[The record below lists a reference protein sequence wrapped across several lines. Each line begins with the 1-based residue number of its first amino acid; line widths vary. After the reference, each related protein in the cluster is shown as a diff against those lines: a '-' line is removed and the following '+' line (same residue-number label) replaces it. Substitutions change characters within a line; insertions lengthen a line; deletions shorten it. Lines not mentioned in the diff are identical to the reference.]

1 MKKSELNQLIKEE
14 IKKVLNEWNPNN
26 PFDVMALTD
35 KNDLQDISTI
45 QSFVEYH
52 HLPKLIVDI
61 CKYAA
66 EELNVYPF
74 KITQL
79 GMVFPGKDFNKVE
92 LEFKNNGQ
100 INLYKFIGRNLDSAH
115 PFEYKIFKDMI
126 TK

>member
-1 MKKSELNQLIKEE
+1 MKKSELKVLIKEE
-14 IKKVLNEWNPNN
+14 IKKTLNEWNSNN

-35 KNDLQDISTI
+35 KEDLQDISTI

-52 HLPKLIVDI
+52 HLPKLIIDI

-66 EELNVYPF
+66 EELNVYPI
-74 KITQL
+74 KITQQ
-79 GMVFPGKDFNKVE
+79 GMVFPSKGFNKVE

-100 INLYKFIGRNLDSAH
+100 INLYKFRRNTLESTS